1 MCLKKIFAFLTICLA
16 IVGCSKHDPILPGE
30 RYDIF
35 DNSDIKVID
44 KDVPALSDTVKNIYG
59 DSDCDYTQDEKN
71 TILLGDKKIFRGIV
85 TDNSVKNN
93 QKPICVGNF
102 LYTGLSTGEVIKLN
116 TKNNQIVWTTDV
128 YKETNLTGGSGV
140 VDIVARIGADKNF
153 VYAGGL
159 GDAFCKLKSINGDKV
174 WCVNISVPVD
184 FILIDDFAFVVG
196 ADNNLY
202 AINTTDG
209 SVYWKTN
216 VEKQKTPKYDGTNI
230 IVGREKI
237 NYSNGKIVK

>member
-1 MCLKKIFAFLTICLA
+1 MTICLA

-59 DSDCDYTQDEKN
+59 DSDCDYRQDEKN
-71 TILLGDKKIFRGIV
+71 TILLGDKKIFRGIA

-202 AINTTDG
+202 AINTVDG

-216 VEKQKTPKYDGTNI
+216 IEKQKTPKYDGTNI

>member
-1 MCLKKIFAFLTICLA
+1 MVCLVIA
-16 IVGCSKHDPILPGE
+16 GCSKHDPILPGE

-35 DNSDIKVID
+35 GNSDINVIERQ
-44 KDVPALSDTVKNIYG
+44 VPALSDTAKNIYG
-59 DSDCDYTQDEKN
+59 DADCDYKQDDKN
-71 TILLGDKKIFRGIV
+71 TIWFGDRKIFRGIV
-85 TDNSVKNN
+85 TDNYVKNN
-93 QKPICVGNF
+93 QQPICVGNF

-116 TKNNQIVWTTDV
+116 RNNSQVVWVNDV
-128 YKETNLTGGSGV
+128 YKENNLTGGSGV
-140 VDIVARIGADKNF
+140 VDIVARIGVDKNF

-159 GDAFCKLKSINGDKV
+159 GDAFCKLKSTNGDKV

-202 AINTTDG
+202 AINTSDG
-209 SVYWKTN
+209 SVYWKTK
-216 VEKQKTPKYDGTNI
+216 VKKQVSPQYDGTNI

-237 NYSNGKIVK
+237 NYSNGEIVK

>member
-1 MCLKKIFAFLTICLA
+1 MLKKIFAFFAICLA
-16 IVGCSKHDPILPGE
+16 IAGCSKHDPILPGE

-35 DNSDIKVID
+35 DNSDIMVVD

-59 DSDCDYTQDEKN
+59 DSDCDYRQDEKN
-71 TILLGDKKIFRGIV
+71 TIWLGDKKIFRGIT

-102 LYTGLSTGEVIKLN
+102 LYTGLSTGEAVKLN
-116 TKNNQIVWTTDV
+116 KNTGQLVWVTDV

-140 VDIVARIGADKNF
+140 VDVVARIGMDKNF

-159 GDAFCKLKSINGDKV
+159 GDAFCKLKSNNGDKV

-196 ADNNLY
+196 SDGNLY
-202 AINTTDG
+202 AINTNDG
-209 SVYWKTN
+209 SVYWKTK
-216 VEKQKTPKYDGTNI
+216 VKKQKTPKYDGTNI
-230 IVGREKI
+230 IVGHEKI

>member
-1 MCLKKIFAFLTICLA
+1 MICLA

-35 DNSDIKVID
+35 DNSDIKVVD
-44 KDVPALSDTVKNIYG
+44 KDVPVLSDTVKNIYG

-71 TILLGDKKIFRGIV
+71 TILLGDKKIFRGV
-85 TDNSVKNN
+85 ATDNSVKNN
-93 QKPICVGNF
+93 QKPICVGSF

-116 TKNNQIVWTTDV
+116 TKNNQIVWVADV

-159 GDAFCKLKSINGDKV
+159 GDAFCKLKSNNGDKV

-202 AINTTDG
+202 AINTVDG

-216 VEKQKTPKYDGTNI
+216 IEKQKTPKYDGTNI
-230 IVGREKI
+230 IVGHEKI